1 MAKTKDDYKLGCL
14 LRDKII
20 SKFIDD
26 LEALAETFDKKND
39 KNNDEVYTA
48 IKDMDD
54 KVRQTI
60 ANISISQFIDSYL
73 EQSMEKLPSWLA
85 EHCNFTAIKSG
96 EEQDRLYE
104 KYKHLKETKDAE

>member
-26 LEALAETFDKKND
+26 LEKLAETFDENNEKN
-39 KNNDEVYTA
+39 KNNYEVYKA
-48 IKDMDD
+48 IKNMDD

-73 EQSMEKLPSWLA
+73 EESMTRLPSWLA
-85 EHCNFTAIKSG
+85 EHC
-96 EEQDRLYE
+96 
-104 KYKHLKETKDAE
+104 KYKHLKEIKNAK